1 MWRFR
6 MSAPARVHVQI
17 FWASLG
23 ATEKAQWMEID
34 LNMWWLQGKVA
45 DMEPPLEAV
54 HSRTSPHPAF
64 LTPVWQPVVM
74 CCWMVALRHRPSGL
88 GGIFVLS
95 KHFLVEER
103 SQISLI
109 CSCVASRRI
118 FQKETEA
125 WCWWGLG
132 WNGKVYGYLGLTWSP
147 QDLRVSESYSAST
160 RKLFSTTSNW

>member
-1 MWRFR
+1 MCRSSGLAWVLLRR
-6 MSAPARVHVQI
+6 HSEWKKTWICDGYKERPQI
-17 FWASLG
+17 WDHHWKLCTVGLHPTQPSILQSLTASGQVL
-23 ATEKAQWMEID
+23 A
-34 LNMWWLQGKVA
+34 
-45 DMEPPLEAV
+45 
-54 HSRTSPHPAF
+54 
-64 LTPVWQPVVM
+64 M
-74 CCWMVALRHRPSGL
+74 CCWMVALRHRPCVL
-88 GGIFVLS
+88 GGVFVLS
-95 KHFLVEER
+95 KHFLVEEP